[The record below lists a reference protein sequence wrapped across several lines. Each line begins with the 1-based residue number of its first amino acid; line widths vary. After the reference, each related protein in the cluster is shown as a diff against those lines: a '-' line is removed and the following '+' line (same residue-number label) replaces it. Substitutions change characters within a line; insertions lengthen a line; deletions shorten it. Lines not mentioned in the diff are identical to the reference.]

1 MTPNSNISGGTKKHR
16 TDNTKIKKTQKKH
29 LTRIGKTQN
38 RPVGRFSNRSV
49 FGLLK
54 TDGFW
59 FRSRFPA
66 GLYLYVTLTRPREK
80 AEGRKKE
87 TSPQREG
94 GRMEGRKKGAGK
106 QKGKVK
112 QTEKLS
118 S

>member
-1 MTPNSNISGGTKKHR
+1 
-16 TDNTKIKKTQKKH
+16 
-29 LTRIGKTQN
+29 L
-38 RPVGRFSNRSV
+38 VSV
-49 FGLLK
+49 SLSRRALLICN
-54 TDGFW
+54 
-59 FRSRFPA
+59 
-66 GLYLYVTLTRPREK
+66 VTLTRPREK